1 VASAKAVIA
10 AFQAANPNITVQ
22 ARHTPGG
29 SEGDNLVKTRL
40 STGEMAEVFIYNNGS
55 LLQAIKAGAES
66 HPAGRPAVGGQIDP
80 LFAASSKGS
89 DGKIYG
95 GPYGTAFGGG
105 VLYNIPVYKKLSLQI
120 PKTWDE
126 FMKNNETIKKA
137 GIDPVEQTY
146 GETWTSQ
153 LFVLGDYHNVEA
165 QVPDFA
171 QKYTAGQAKYATTPA
186 ALAGWQH
193 IQDVKDAGYFNK
205 DFASAKLN
213 DGVKAVATGTAAH
226 YPQLGATANNI
237 ENVSPGK
244 SNDVGFFA
252 LPGPDAATNG
262 MTVWPGTAAM
272 YIPKSVEGD
281 KLEAAKKFIA
291 FAATKEGCDAYSTG
305 SPPQGPYLSKACQ
318 LPAEV
323 SQVAKDTQATSNPVR
338 RARRW
343 SSSHRSRARLWS
355 RSASRWA
362 PVRWTPRRAPNST
375 TRMSRSRRSSWV
387 CPAGSELTASP
398 GCLSF
403 VTPPAAGLDRD
414 RQQDLKKGAPLWRA
428 QWAQRRRPPSHRS
441 SRRPPEGKSV
451 KGPIRIGSIFLPR
464 SSTRYF
470 SSFLPSPPSTSPSPD
485 GTCSPR
491 PGSA

>member
-1 VASAKAVIA
+1 MRFSKKAGRSTALVALAAASSLFAAGCSAGSLGSSSGEGSAGATTITLLTGATDTDVASAKAVIE
-10 AFQAANPNITVQ
+10 AFTAANPNITIKHDT
-22 ARHTPGG
+22 RPGG

-40 STGEMAEVFIYNNGS
+40 ATGDMAEVFIYNNGS
-55 LLQAIKAGAES
+55 LLQALKPEQNLTPLDDQPWAG
-66 HPAGRPAVGGQIDP
+66 QLDQT
-80 LFAASSKGS
+80 FADSSKGS
-89 DGKIYG
+89 DGKLYG

-105 VLYNIPVYKKLSLQI
+105 VLYNIPVYKKLGLEI

-165 QVPDFA
+165 AVPDFA
-171 QKYTAGQAKYATTPA
+171 AKYTAGELKYATTPA
-186 ALAGWQH
+186 ALAGFQH

-226 YPQLGATANNI
+226 YPQLGQTANNI

-281 KLEAAKKFIA
+281 KLEAAKKLIA

-323 SQVAKDTQATSNPVR
+323 SQVAKDTQAYFES
-338 RARRW
+338 
-343 SSSHRSRARLWS
+343 
-355 RSASRWA
+355 
-362 PVRWTPRRAPNST
+362 
-375 TRMSRSRRSSWV
+375 
-387 CPAGSELTASP
+387 GKASP
-398 GCLSF
+398 ALEFKSPIKG
-403 VTPPAAGLDRD
+403 PALEQICIQVGTGQVDA
-414 RQQDLKKGAPLWRA
+414 KKGAELYDQDVKKQA
-428 QWAQRRRPPSHRS
+428 QQL
-441 SRRPPEGKSV
+441 G
-451 KGPIRIGSIFLPR
+451 LP
-464 SSTRYF
+464 
-470 SSFLPSPPSTSPSPD
+470 
-485 GTCSPR
+485 GWE
-491 PGSA
+491 

>member
-1 VASAKAVIA
+1 MRFSMKGRRGMALMALAAASTLFAAGCSAGSLGSSSGGGSAGGTTITFLTGAMDTDVASAKAVIN
-10 AFQAANPNITVQ
+10 AFQAANPNITIKTDT
-22 ARHTPGG
+22 RPGG

-40 STGEMAEVFIYNNGS
+40 STGDMAEVFIYNNGS
-55 LLQAIKAGAES
+55 LLQALKPE
-66 HPAGRPAVGGQIDP
+66 QNLTP
-80 LFAASSKGS
+80 LDDQPWASQLDQTFADSSKGS
-89 DGKIYG
+89 DGKLYG

-105 VLYNIPVYKKLSLQI
+105 VLYNIPVYKKLGLQI
-120 PKTWDE
+120 PKTWDD
-126 FMKNNETIKKA
+126 FMKNNATIKKA

-171 QKYTAGQAKYATTPA
+171 AKYTAGQNKYANTPA
-186 ALAGWQH
+186 ALAGFQH
-193 IQDVKDAGYFNK
+193 IEDVKDAGYFNK
-205 DFASAKLN
+205 DYASAKLN

-305 SPPQGPYLSKACQ
+305 SPPQGPYLSKACR

-323 SQVAKDTQATSNPVR
+323 SQVAKDTQAYFES
-338 RARRW
+338 
-343 SSSHRSRARLWS
+343 
-355 RSASRWA
+355 
-362 PVRWTPRRAPNST
+362 
-375 TRMSRSRRSSWV
+375 
-387 CPAGSELTASP
+387 GKASP
-398 GCLSF
+398 ALEFKSPIKGPSLEQICIQ
-403 VTPPAAGLDRD
+403 VGTGQVNA
-414 RQQDLKKGAPLWRA
+414 KKGAELYDQDVKKQA
-428 QWAQRRRPPSHRS
+428 QQL
-441 SRRPPEGKSV
+441 G
-451 KGPIRIGSIFLPR
+451 LP
-464 SSTRYF
+464 
-470 SSFLPSPPSTSPSPD
+470 
-485 GTCSPR
+485 GWE
-491 PGSA
+491 

>member
-1 VASAKAVIA
+1 MRFRRTGRRGVALMALAAASSLFAAGCSAGSLGSAGGEGSAGAVTITFLTGATDTDVASAKAVIA
-10 AFQAANPNITVQ
+10 AFTAANPNITIKSDT
-22 ARHTPGG
+22 RPGG

-40 STGEMAEVFIYNNGS
+40 ATGDMSEVFIYNNGS
-55 LLQAIKAGAES
+55 LLQAIKPEQNLTPLDDQPWAGE
-66 HPAGRPAVGGQIDP
+66 IDQT
-80 LFAASSKGS
+80 FADSSKGS
-89 DGKIYG
+89 DGKLYG

-105 VLYNIPVYKKLSLQI
+105 VLYNIPVYKKLGLEI

-165 QVPDFA
+165 AVPDFA
-171 QKYTAGQAKYATTPA
+171 AKYTAGELKYATTPA
-186 ALAGWQH
+186 ALAGFQH

-252 LPGPDAATNG
+252 LPGPDAASNG

-305 SPPQGPYLSKACQ
+305 SPPQGPYLSKACT
-318 LPAEV
+318 LPADV
-323 SQVAKDTQATSNPVR
+323 SQVAKDTQGYFES
-338 RARRW
+338 
-343 SSSHRSRARLWS
+343 
-355 RSASRWA
+355 
-362 PVRWTPRRAPNST
+362 
-375 TRMSRSRRSSWV
+375 
-387 CPAGSELTASP
+387 GKASP
-398 GCLSF
+398 ALEFKSPIKG
-403 VTPPAAGLDRD
+403 PALEQICIQVGTGQVDA
-414 RQQDLKKGAPLWRA
+414 KKGAELYDQDVKKQA
-428 QWAQRRRPPSHRS
+428 QQL
-441 SRRPPEGKSV
+441 G
-451 KGPIRIGSIFLPR
+451 LP
-464 SSTRYF
+464 
-470 SSFLPSPPSTSPSPD
+470 
-485 GTCSPR
+485 GWE
-491 PGSA
+491 

>member
-1 VASAKAVIA
+1 MRFSMAGRRGVALMALAAASTLFAAGCSAGSLGSAGGEGAAGATEITFLTGATDTDVASAKAVID
-10 AFQAANPNITVQ
+10 AFTAANPNITIKTDT
-22 ARHTPGG
+22 RPGG

-40 STGEMAEVFIYNNGS
+40 ATGDMSEVFIYNNGS
-55 LLQAIKAGAES
+55 LLQAIKPEQNLTPLDDQPWAGQLDET
-66 HPAGRPAVGGQIDP
+66 
-80 LFAASSKGS
+80 FADSSKGS
-89 DGKIYG
+89 DGKLYG

-105 VLYNIPVYKKLSLQI
+105 VLYNIPVYKKLGLEI

-171 QKYTAGQAKYATTPA
+171 AKYTAGELKYATTPA
-186 ALAGWQH
+186 ALAGFQH

-252 LPGPDAATNG
+252 LPGSDAATNG

-272 YIPKSVEGD
+272 YIPKTVEGD

-291 FAATKEGCDAYSTG
+291 FAATQEGCDAYSTG
-305 SPPQGPYLSKACQ
+305 SPPQGPYLSKACK

-323 SQVAKDTQATSNPVR
+323 SQVAKDTQAYFDSGK
-338 RARRW
+338 
-343 SSSHRSRARLWS
+343 SG
-355 RSASRWA
+355 
-362 PVRWTPRRAPNST
+362 
-375 TRMSRSRRSSWV
+375 
-387 CPAGSELTASP
+387 PALEFKSP
-398 GCLSF
+398 IKG
-403 VTPPAAGLDRD
+403 PALEQICIQVGTGQVDA
-414 RQQDLKKGAPLWRA
+414 KKGAELYDQDVKKQA
-428 QWAQRRRPPSHRS
+428 QQL
-441 SRRPPEGKSV
+441 G
-451 KGPIRIGSIFLPR
+451 LP
-464 SSTRYF
+464 
-470 SSFLPSPPSTSPSPD
+470 
-485 GTCSPR
+485 GWE
-491 PGSA
+491 

>member
-1 VASAKAVIA
+1 MRFSKKAGRGTALVALAAASTLFAAGCSAGSLGSAGGEGSAGATTITLLTGATDTDVASAKAVIE
-10 AFQAANPNITVQ
+10 AFTAANPNITIKHDT
-22 ARHTPGG
+22 RPGG

-40 STGEMAEVFIYNNGS
+40 ATGDMAEVFIYNNGS
-55 LLQAIKAGAES
+55 LLQALKPEQNLTPLDDQPWAG
-66 HPAGRPAVGGQIDP
+66 QLDQT
-80 LFAASSKGS
+80 FADSSKGS
-89 DGKIYG
+89 DGKLYG

-105 VLYNIPVYKKLSLQI
+105 VLYNIPVYKKLGLEI

-165 QVPDFA
+165 AVPDFA
-171 QKYTAGQAKYATTPA
+171 AKYTAGELKYATTPA
-186 ALAGWQH
+186 ALAGFQH

-272 YIPKSVEGD
+272 YIPKSVEAD

-291 FAATKEGCDAYSTG
+291 FAATAEGCDAYSKG
-305 SPPQGPYLSKACQ
+305 SPPQGPYLSKACK

-323 SQVAKDTQATSNPVR
+323 SQVAKDTQAYFES
-338 RARRW
+338 
-343 SSSHRSRARLWS
+343 
-355 RSASRWA
+355 
-362 PVRWTPRRAPNST
+362 
-375 TRMSRSRRSSWV
+375 
-387 CPAGSELTASP
+387 GKASP
-398 GCLSF
+398 ALEFKSPIKG
-403 VTPPAAGLDRD
+403 PALEQICIQVGTGQVDA
-414 RQQDLKKGAPLWRA
+414 KKGAELYDQDVKKQA
-428 QWAQRRRPPSHRS
+428 QQL
-441 SRRPPEGKSV
+441 G
-451 KGPIRIGSIFLPR
+451 LP
-464 SSTRYF
+464 
-470 SSFLPSPPSTSPSPD
+470 
-485 GTCSPR
+485 GWE
-491 PGSA
+491 